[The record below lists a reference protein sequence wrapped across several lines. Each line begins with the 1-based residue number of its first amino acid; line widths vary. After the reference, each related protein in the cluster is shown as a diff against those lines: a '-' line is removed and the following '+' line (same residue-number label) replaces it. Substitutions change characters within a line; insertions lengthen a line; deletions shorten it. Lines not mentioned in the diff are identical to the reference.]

1 MAHAAPNPFQPLIGT
16 QPNSGFTGT
25 ALAVGRRAGSVAAKA
40 RAVVRKGVQGCNN
53 PPQPKAD
60 KRPEAVQASQDE
72 GPRLKTEFHRIA
84 CPHCES
90 PATIR
95 RSQQVT
101 NLTREYAFACTNF
114 ECGHTFSATMEITRT
129 LSPSATPNPT
139 VRLPLSTHV
148 RRELMRE
155 QLACAQP
162 SDYRTTQTAPSTLEL
177 FGTSPPAD

>member
-1 MAHAAPNPFQPLIGT
+1 MAQAAANPFQPQLGT
-16 QPNSGFTGT
+16 QPNLGFTKA
-25 ALAVGRRAGSVAAKA
+25 ALGVIHRAGKPVPKA
-40 RAVVRKGVQGCNN
+40 RATVRKGAQGCNN
-53 PPQPKAD
+53 RSKPETSAD
-60 KRPEAVQASQDE
+60 TQAQAQDE
-72 GPRLKTEFHRIA
+72 GPRLKSEFHRIA

-95 RSQQVT
+95 RSNQVT

-148 RRELMRE
+148 RRDLMRE

-177 FGTSPPAD
+177 FGTSPSAD

>member
-1 MAHAAPNPFQPLIGT
+1 MAHAAANPFQPLIGA
-16 QPNSGFTGT
+16 PSNIGFTGA
-25 ALAVGRRAGSVAAKA
+25 ALGVVRRAGDTAAKA
-40 RAVVRKGVQGCNN
+40 RATVRKAAQGCNTH
-53 PPQPKAD
+53 QPKAAPPKAD
-60 KRPEAVQASQDE
+60 ANAQEPQDA
-72 GPRLKTEFHRIA
+72 PRLKTEFHRIA

-95 RSQQVT
+95 RSNQVT

>member
-1 MAHAAPNPFQPLIGT
+1 MAQAAPNPFQPLLGT
-16 QPNSGFTGT
+16 QPNLGFTKA
-25 ALAVGRRAGSVAAKA
+25 ALAVSHRAGKAAPKA
-40 RAVVRKGVQGCNN
+40 RPGVRKGAQGCNN
-53 PPQPKAD
+53 LSKPETPAD
-60 KRPEAVQASQDE
+60 TQAQDE
-72 GPRLKTEFHRIA
+72 GPRLKSEFHRIA

-95 RSQQVT
+95 RSNQVT

-148 RRELMRE
+148 RRDLMRE

>member
-1 MAHAAPNPFQPLIGT
+1 MAHAAPNPFQPLIGA
-16 QPNSGFTGT
+16 QPNSGFSGAT
-25 ALAVGRRAGSVAAKA
+25 LAVGRRAGPTATKA
-40 RAVVRKGVQGCNN
+40 RAVVRKGAQGCNN
-53 PPQPKAD
+53 LSKPDPRAD
-60 KRPEAVQASQDE
+60 APAQAPDD

-84 CPHCES
+84 CPHCLS

-95 RSQQVT
+95 RSNQVT

-129 LSPSATPNPT
+129 LSPSATPDPT

-148 RRELMRE
+148 RRDLMRE

-162 SDYRTTQTAPSTLEL
+162 SDYRTTQTAPVTLEL

>member
-1 MAHAAPNPFQPLIGT
+1 MAQAAANPFQPQLGT
-16 QPNSGFTGT
+16 QPNLGFTKAAMG
-25 ALAVGRRAGSVAAKA
+25 VIHRAGKPVPKA
-40 RAVVRKGVQGCNN
+40 RATVRKGVQGCNN
-53 PPQPKAD
+53 LSKPETSADTMPQD
-60 KRPEAVQASQDE
+60 D
-72 GPRLKTEFHRIA
+72 GPRLKSEFHRIP
-84 CPHCES
+84 CPHCEC

-95 RSQQVT
+95 RSNQVT

-148 RRELMRE
+148 RRDLMRE

-162 SDYRTTQTAPSTLEL
+162 SDYRTTQTAPVTLEL

>member
-1 MAHAAPNPFQPLIGT
+1 MAQAAANPFQPLLGT
-16 QPNSGFTGT
+16 QPNLGFTKA
-25 ALAVGRRAGSVAAKA
+25 ALAVSHRAGKAAPKA
-40 RAVVRKGVQGCNN
+40 RPGVRKGAQGCNN
-53 PPQPKAD
+53 LSNPETTAD
-60 KRPEAVQASQDE
+60 TQAQDE
-72 GPRLKTEFHRIA
+72 GPRLKSEFHRIA

-95 RSQQVT
+95 RSNQVT

-148 RRELMRE
+148 RRDLMRE

-162 SDYRTTQTAPSTLEL
+162 SDYRTTQTAPVTLEL
-177 FGTSPPAD
+177 FATSPPAD

>member
-1 MAHAAPNPFQPLIGT
+1 MAQAAPNPFQPLIGT
-16 QPNSGFTGT
+16 QPNLGFTKA
-25 ALAVGRRAGSVAAKA
+25 ALAVSHGPGRVAAKA
-40 RAVVRKGVQGCNN
+40 RPGVRKGVQGCNN
-53 PPQPKAD
+53 LPKPETTAD
-60 KRPEAVQASQDE
+60 QQAPAQEE
-72 GPRLKTEFHRIA
+72 GPRLKSEFHRIA

-95 RSQQVT
+95 RSNQVT

-148 RRELMRE
+148 RRDLMRE

>member
-1 MAHAAPNPFQPLIGT
+1 MAQAAPNPFQPLLGT
-16 QPNSGFTGT
+16 QPNIGFAKA
-25 ALAVGRRAGSVAAKA
+25 ALAVSHRAGKAAPKA
-40 RAVVRKGVQGCNN
+40 RPGVRKGAQGCNN
-53 PPQPKAD
+53 LSKPETSAD
-60 KRPEAVQASQDE
+60 AQAHAQDE
-72 GPRLKTEFHRIA
+72 GPRLKSEFHRIA

-95 RSQQVT
+95 RSNQVT

-148 RRELMRE
+148 RRDLMRE

>member
-1 MAHAAPNPFQPLIGT
+1 MAQAAQNPFQPLIGT
-16 QPNSGFTGT
+16 QPNLGFTKA
-25 ALAVGRRAGSVAAKA
+25 ALAVSHRPSKVAAKA
-40 RAVVRKGVQGCNN
+40 RPGVRKGAQGCNN
-53 PPQPKAD
+53 LSKPETSAD
-60 KRPEAVQASQDE
+60 AQAQDD
-72 GPRLKTEFHRIA
+72 GPRLKSEFHRIP

-95 RSQQVT
+95 RSNQVT

-148 RRELMRE
+148 RRDLMRE

>member
-1 MAHAAPNPFQPLIGT
+1 MAQAAPNPFQPLIGT
-16 QPNSGFTGT
+16 QPNLGFTKA
-25 ALAVGRRAGSVAAKA
+25 ALAVSHRAGKAATKA
-40 RAVVRKGVQGCNN
+40 RPGVRIGAQGCNN
-53 PPQPKAD
+53 LSKPETCAD
-60 KRPEAVQASQDE
+60 AQAQDE
-72 GPRLKTEFHRIA
+72 GPRLKSEFHRIA

-95 RSQQVT
+95 RSNQVT

-148 RRELMRE
+148 RRDLMRE

>member
-1 MAHAAPNPFQPLIGT
+1 MAQAAANPFQPQLGT
-16 QPNSGFTGT
+16 QPNLGFTKA
-25 ALAVGRRAGSVAAKA
+25 ALGVIHRAGKPVPKA
-40 RAVVRKGVQGCNN
+40 RATVRKGAQGCNN
-53 PPQPKAD
+53 LSKPETSAD
-60 KRPEAVQASQDE
+60 AQAQDD
-72 GPRLKTEFHRIA
+72 GPRLKSEFHRIP

-95 RSQQVT
+95 RSNQVT

-148 RRELMRE
+148 RRDLMRE

>member
-1 MAHAAPNPFQPLIGT
+1 MAQAAPNPFQPLLGT
-16 QPNSGFTGT
+16 QPNIGFTKA
-25 ALAVGRRAGSVAAKA
+25 ALAVSHRAGKAAPKA
-40 RAVVRKGVQGCNN
+40 RPGVRKGAQGCNN
-53 PPQPKAD
+53 LSKPETTAD
-60 KRPEAVQASQDE
+60 TQAQDE
-72 GPRLKTEFHRIA
+72 GPRLKSEFHRIA

-95 RSQQVT
+95 RSNQVT

-148 RRELMRE
+148 RRDLMRE

>member
-1 MAHAAPNPFQPLIGT
+1 MSKPETTADT
-16 QPNSGFTGT
+16 Q
-25 ALAVGRRAGSVAAKA
+25 A
-40 RAVVRKGVQGCNN
+40 
-53 PPQPKAD
+53 
-60 KRPEAVQASQDE
+60 QDA
-72 GPRLKTEFHRIA
+72 GPRLKSEFHRIP

-95 RSQQVT
+95 RSNQVT

-148 RRELMRE
+148 RRDLMRE

-162 SDYRTTQTAPSTLEL
+162 SDYRTTQTAPVTLEL

>member
-1 MAHAAPNPFQPLIGT
+1 MAQAAPNPFQPLLGT
-16 QPNSGFTGT
+16 QPNIGFTKA
-25 ALAVGRRAGSVAAKA
+25 ALAVSHRAGKAAPKA
-40 RAVVRKGVQGCNN
+40 RPGVRKGVQGCNN
-53 PPQPKAD
+53 LSKPETSAD
-60 KRPEAVQASQDE
+60 AQAQDE
-72 GPRLKTEFHRIA
+72 GPRLKSEFHRIA

-95 RSQQVT
+95 RSNQVT

-148 RRELMRE
+148 RRDLMRE

>member
-1 MAHAAPNPFQPLIGT
+1 MAQAAPNPFQPLLGT
-16 QPNSGFTGT
+16 QPNLGFTKA
-25 ALAVGRRAGSVAAKA
+25 ALAVSHRAGKAAPKA
-40 RAVVRKGVQGCNN
+40 RPGVRKGVQGCNN
-53 PPQPKAD
+53 LSKPETSAD
-60 KRPEAVQASQDE
+60 AQAQDD
-72 GPRLKTEFHRIA
+72 GPRLKSEFHRIP

-95 RSQQVT
+95 RSNQVT

-148 RRELMRE
+148 RRDLMRE